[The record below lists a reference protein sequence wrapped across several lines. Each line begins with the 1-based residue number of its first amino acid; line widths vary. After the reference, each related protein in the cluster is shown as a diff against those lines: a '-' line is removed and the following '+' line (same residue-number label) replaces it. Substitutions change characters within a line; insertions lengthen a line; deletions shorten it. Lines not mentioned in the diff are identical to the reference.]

1 MTTRTRVI
9 AVSLTALTLTAVGAA
24 PVRGQWTAEPRR
36 RLPVGPPTP
45 ATAPVPVP
53 PLAPIPVSPPAPAPT
68 VDPQVQLTETVGMLS
83 GLYLYQTYLTIG
95 LLADGKAERVY
106 DERTARAVLVSV
118 LTPLN
123 AVDKKMEALTAVVQ
137 TAADKEA
144 LARLRTTVALLRRQG
159 GELAV
164 FWNTGRPEDGA
175 RYEAT
180 RQEAWKWVVAV
191 VGLDKRD

>member
-1 MTTRTRVI
+1 MATRMRTV
-9 AVSLTALTLTAVGAA
+9 AVGLTALALGVALARSQQPTERPRANSAA
-24 PVRGQWTAEPRR
+24 
-36 RLPVGPPTP
+36 PPTP
-45 ATAPVPVP
+45 VAV
-53 PLAPIPVSPPAPAPT
+53 PAPAPAA
-68 VDPQVQLTETVGMLS
+68 DPQARLTETVGMLS

-106 DERTARAVLVSV
+106 DDRAARAVLASV
-118 LTPLN
+118 VAPLD
-123 AVDKKMEALTAVVQ
+123 AVDKKMEALAAAVQ
-137 TAADKEA
+137 TAADKDA

-191 VGLDKRD
+191 VGLDKKN